1 MNEPKSDARYTMG
14 RTQGEEDRL
23 IQQSQL
29 YDAVTRRFLWE
40 AGLGSGMKVLDIGS
54 GPGDVALTAA
64 GLVGEA
70 GSVVGV
76 DVNPAI
82 LETARARA
90 QQAGLANVEFV
101 AGDARTLD
109 LGSDF
114 DALVGR
120 LVLMYMA
127 DPAEVLKQLAT
138 RVRPGGIVAFQEVDF
153 TPYRQ
158 MYRPDTPVANKL
170 IDWALG
176 VFERSG
182 AHVAMG
188 FDLYHT
194 FVKAGLPEPYMHFGV
209 SGRRPGGLGRVFI
222 HRQRLPQ
229 PAAAPGGVR
238 DRDCGG
244 GRGGYPGRAGA
255 AGGGDL
261 ETSAAPAPSCH
272 RLGPASS
279 LILRRS
285 VAGPDSRCRP

>member
-158 MYRPDTPVANKL
+158 MYRPDNPVANKL

-194 FVKAGLPEPYMHFGV
+194 FVKAGLPEPYMHFESPVGGPEGWAGYSYIANGFRSLLPLLEAYGIATAEEVGV
-209 SGRRPGGLGRVFI
+209 DTLAERVRQEVVTSKRPLL
-222 HRQRLPQ
+222 LPPHVTAWAQ
-229 PAAAPGGVR
+229 LPA
-238 DRDCGG
+238 
-244 GRGGYPGRAGA
+244 
-255 AGGGDL
+255 
-261 ETSAAPAPSCH
+261 
-272 RLGPASS
+272 
-279 LILRRS
+279 
-285 VAGPDSRCRP
+285 